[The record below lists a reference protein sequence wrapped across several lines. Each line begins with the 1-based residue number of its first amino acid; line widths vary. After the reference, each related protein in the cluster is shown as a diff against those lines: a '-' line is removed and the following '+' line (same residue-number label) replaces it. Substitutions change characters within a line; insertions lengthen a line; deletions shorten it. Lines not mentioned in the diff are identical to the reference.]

1 MIVVVAFIVGGIVY
15 TACVGAAWEL
25 LRGRA
30 SDEVVHAIGAL
41 AWPLALPAV
50 FGARTLRRLQAPR
63 QPTLPAATVHTH
75 HEPAPA
81 LARRAPRRS
90 PDRPA

>member
-25 LRGRA
+25 LRGHA

-41 AWPLALPAV
+41 AWPLALPAM
-50 FGARTLRRLQAPR
+50 FGARTLRRLRAPR
-63 QPTLPAATVHTH
+63 QPALPTAT
-75 HEPAPA
+75 
-81 LARRAPRRS
+81 ARSRIED
-90 PDRPA
+90 DR